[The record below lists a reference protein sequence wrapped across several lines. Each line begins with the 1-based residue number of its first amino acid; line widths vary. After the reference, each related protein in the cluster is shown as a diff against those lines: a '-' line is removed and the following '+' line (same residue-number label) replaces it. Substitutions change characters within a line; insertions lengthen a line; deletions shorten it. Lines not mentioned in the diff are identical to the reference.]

1 MTATTENPNVETLD
15 ISPVGRV
22 EGDLD
27 VRVSIDNGVVVNA
40 WTQAEMFRGFEL
52 ILRGKDPQA
61 GLVVTPRAC
70 GICGASHLT
79 CAAWAL
85 DTAYGTEVPRNA
97 IIARNLGQIVESL
110 QSQPRYFYGLYAI
123 DMVNEKYKGS
133 KYYEE
138 SIKRF
143 APFTGSSYELGVTI
157 SGKPVEIYALLGGQ
171 WPHSS
176 YMVPGGVMCAPTLT
190 DVTRSWSILEYFRR
204 NWLEPCWLGCS
215 LERYE
220 EIQSYEDFMAWMDEK
235 PEHANS
241 DLAFY
246 YKAGVDYG
254 LDQYG
259 GGLGR
264 YITWGYLPHEDKY
277 NNPTI
282 EGRNDA
288 VIMKSGIYDGAT
300 DKWITMDNTRVR
312 ENTTHAW
319 YSEGPDDVHP
329 FDRTTNAIPNNQTDF
344 SGNYSWCTAVSDFE
358 LGRCEAGPFARQM
371 VAGGTHGHSW
381 QHHDPLVV
389 SMYKALGGPSL
400 HLRQIARM
408 HETIKLYRQA
418 ERCLREFRL
427 DEPFYIKPKVRDG
440 KGWGATEAIRGAL
453 AHWIEVEDGKL
464 KNYQIVAPTTWN
476 VGPRD
481 ANENPGPIEAALIG
495 SPIANKHDPV
505 EVGHVA
511 RSFDSCL
518 VCTVHAYD
526 AKTGEQLAK
535 FRTA

>member
-1 MTATTENPNVETLD
+1 MATASTEVLD

-27 VRVSIDNGVVVNA
+27 IRVAIDNGEVVDA
-40 WTQAEMFRGFEL
+40 WTQAEMFRGFEM

-79 CAAWAL
+79 CSAWAL
-85 DTAYGTEVPRNA
+85 DTAYEAHVPRNA
-97 IIARNLGQIVESL
+97 IIARNLGQITESL

-123 DMVNEKYKGS
+123 DMVNEKYKKS
-133 KYYEE
+133 QYYEE
-138 SIKRF
+138 AVKRL
-143 APFTGSSYELGVTI
+143 APFTGTSYELGVTI

-190 DVTRSWSILEYFRR
+190 DITRAWSILEYYRR

-246 YKAGVDYG
+246 YKAGNDYG
-254 LDQYG
+254 LDRYG

-277 NNPTI
+277 QYPTI
-282 EGRNDA
+282 EGRNGA
-288 VIMKSGIYDGAT
+288 VIMKSGIYDAHS
-300 DKWITMDNTRVR
+300 DQWITMEQQRLR
-312 ENTTHAW
+312 ENMAHAW
-319 YSEGPDDVHP
+319 YDEKGPSVHP
-329 FDRTTNAIPNNQTDF
+329 YDRETKAVPNNDTNFEGD
-344 SGNYSWCTAVSDFE
+344 YSWCTAVSDVE

-371 VAGGTHGHSW
+371 VAGGTHGQPW
-381 QHHDPLVV
+381 QNHDPFIVD
-389 SMYKALGGPSL
+389 MFRHLGGPSL

-408 HETIKLYRQA
+408 HETVKLYRQA

-427 DEPFYIKPKVRDG
+427 DEPFYEKPKAKDG
-440 KGWGATEAIRGAL
+440 RGWGATEAIRGAL
-453 AHWIEVEDGKL
+453 AHWIDIEGGKI

-481 ANENPGPIEAALIG
+481 DKERRGPIEEALLG
-495 SPIANKHDPV
+495 TPIANKEDPV

-526 AKTGEQLAK
+526 KKTGKQLAK

>member
-1 MTATTENPNVETLD
+1 MTTQFLE

-27 VRVSIDNGVVVNA
+27 VRVEIDDGQVVNA
-40 WTQAEMFRGFEL
+40 WTQAEMFRGFEI

-85 DTAYGTEVPRNA
+85 DTAWETEVPRNA
-97 IIARNLGQIVESL
+97 ILARNLGQLVESL

-123 DMVNEKYKGS
+123 DMTNKKYAKS
-133 KYYEE
+133 KYFEE
-138 SIKRF
+138 ACRRF
-143 APFTGSSYELGVTI
+143 SAFTGTSYEHGVTI

-176 YMVPGGVMCAPTLT
+176 YMVPGGVMCSPTLT
-190 DVTRSWSILEYFRR
+190 DITRAWGILEYFKK
-204 NWLEPCWLGCS
+204 NWLESMWLGCT

-220 EIQSYEDFMAWMDEK
+220 QIKSYDDFMAWLDEK
-235 PEHANS
+235 KEHAES
-241 DLAFY
+241 DLGFY
-246 YKAGVDYG
+246 WKAGLDYG
-254 LDQYG
+254 LDKYG
-259 GGLGR
+259 GGCGR
-264 YITWGYLPHEDKY
+264 YVTWGYLPHEDKY
-277 NNPTI
+277 NKPTI

-288 VIMKSGIYDGAT
+288 VIMKSGIYDAKT
-300 DKWITMDNTRVR
+300 DKHITMDQKRLR
-312 ENTTHAW
+312 ENTSHGW
-319 YSEGPDDVHP
+319 YNEGTDDKHP
-329 FDRTTNAIPNNQTDF
+329 FLRETRAIQKNDHDW
-344 SGNYSWCTAVSDFE
+344 SGAYSWASAVRDVE
-358 LGRCEAGPFARQM
+358 LGRCEAGPFARQL
-371 VAGGTHGHSW
+371 VAGGRHGHAW
-381 QHHDPLVV
+381 QHHDPFIL
-389 SMYKALGGPSL
+389 SMFKKMGGPSV

-408 HETIKLYRQA
+408 HETIKLYREA

-427 DEPFYIKPKVRDG
+427 QDPFYIKPKPRDG
-440 KGWGATEAIRGAL
+440 RGWGATEAIRGAL
-453 AHWIEVEDGKL
+453 AHWIDVKNGKIE
-464 KNYQIVAPTTWN
+464 NYQIIAPTTWN

-481 ANENPGPIEAALIG
+481 GQGARGPIEEALIG
-495 SPIANKHDPV
+495 TPIANKSDPI

-526 AKTGEQLAK
+526 AKTKKELAT